1 MRLHNF
7 SMKSFSLSN
16 TLGLQKIP
24 NDASKKKLG
33 VTLPD
38 KYQEQQVA
46 MRLYDRI
53 SFFMEDNSEVGTLL
67 NGSGIRKLRGIKL
80 LELLP
85 VIFTL
90 LFGRVNFFTVVV
102 VVRGNYNSGK
112 RLKGFG
118 FVFQRRVRS
127 IKIQASNLSLHTFLG
142 FFRCRFHDKPLNGLE
157 RGQSTGRMKKR
168 LLRPVL
174 PGGYTLNFFTSVSS
188 CTARSAK
195 PWALNC
201 TWPLFSPT

>member
-7 SMKSFSLSN
+7 SMKSFSLST

-24 NDASKKKLG
+24 DDASKKKLG

-53 SFFMEDNSEVGTLL
+53 SFFMEDYSEVGTFL
-67 NGSGIRKLRGIKL
+67 NGGGIRKLRGIKL

-102 VVRGNYNSGK
+102 VVRG
-112 RLKGFG
+112 L
-118 FVFQRRVRS
+118 
-127 IKIQASNLSLHTFLG
+127 
-142 FFRCRFHDKPLNGLE
+142 
-157 RGQSTGRMKKR
+157 
-168 LLRPVL
+168 
-174 PGGYTLNFFTSVSS
+174 
-188 CTARSAK
+188 
-195 PWALNC
+195 
-201 TWPLFSPT
+201 

>member
-1 MRLHNF
+1 MRVHNF

-24 NDASKKKLG
+24 DDASKKKLG

-53 SFFMEDNSEVGTLL
+53 SFFMEDSEVGTLL

-90 LFGRVNFFTVVV
+90 LFGRVNFFTVAV
-102 VVRGNYNSGK
+102 VVRG
-112 RLKGFG
+112 L
-118 FVFQRRVRS
+118 
-127 IKIQASNLSLHTFLG
+127 
-142 FFRCRFHDKPLNGLE
+142 
-157 RGQSTGRMKKR
+157 
-168 LLRPVL
+168 
-174 PGGYTLNFFTSVSS
+174 
-188 CTARSAK
+188 
-195 PWALNC
+195 
-201 TWPLFSPT
+201 